1 MRSYSE
7 LIQIDNFLDRFR
19 YLKLGG
25 KVGQETFGAERYMNQ
40 VFYTSPEWKK
50 IRNEVIIR
58 DLGCDLGIE
67 DREIGKRVYI
77 HHMNPITM
85 KDIRLRSD
93 TIMDPEYLICCS
105 FNTHNAIHYGSED
118 LLVLDPIERKP
129 FDTCPWR
136 N

>member
-7 LIQIDNFLDRFR
+7 LIQIDNFLDRFK

-40 VFYTSPEWKK
+40 VFYTSPEWRRV
-50 IRNEVIIR
+50 RNEVIIR

-67 DREIGKRVYI
+67 DRTIGKRVYI

-85 KDIRLRSD
+85 QDIRLRSD
-93 TIMDPEYLICCS
+93 EIMNPEYLICCS

-118 LLVLDPIERKP
+118 LLILDPVERKP

>member
-7 LIQIDNFLDRFR
+7 LMQIDNFLDRFR

-40 VFYTSPEWKK
+40 IFYTSPEWKK

-85 KDIRLRSD
+85 QDIRLRSD